1 MLQDAMHKVQ
11 AGLRL
16 MKEEATRV
24 TANTTLAAEERSRI
38 LREKYDAI
46 MRPGHLALEPVRR
59 LMQVREC
66 RV

>member
-1 MLQDAMHKVQ
+1 MCVNIQVWGMLQDAMHKVQ

-38 LREKYDAI
+38 LYAT
-46 MRPGHLALEPVRR
+46 
-59 LMQVREC
+59 
-66 RV
+66 